1 MVGRPGRRE
10 LALREPPA
18 REARRGKPGAREA
31 RGREN
36 LPPATARAY
45 TRRMRAW
52 GLTLAAGVASLA
64 FAGGAQAGEAFRKGP
79 YLQNVS
85 RNSVTV
91 LWEVSEPC
99 AGEVRLHEHQ
109 QPPRIIPAE
118 GASDNVY
125 ELVID
130 GLTPGRRYRYE
141 VACGS
146 EVEQGEFATAPV
158 PGMPF
163 SFVVFGDSRSNA
175 GAHRMV
181 VERIRREVP
190 DFLIGTGDMVDDGSQ
205 ERQWQ
210 EFFDIERD
218 LLRENVLFP
227 AVGNHD
233 RQGRGRTADNFRK
246 YFALPENSLDPERY
260 YAFTYGSARFLVL
273 DSNAY
278 SFSLTDQT
286 LWIERELQSARLDP
300 RVEHVFVIMHHPPFS
315 VSLHGGQTDLRE
327 RWTPLFEKYHVTA
340 VFSGHDHVYSRAE
353 HEGVRYFVTGGAGAP
368 VYPRARRPSPIDVA
382 AVQYFERVHHYVRVQ
397 VIGRFVEVSAVRVDG
412 SIIETVS
419 WGTPPRADEE
429 PAVAARSAI
438 PAAGGSAASSG
449 AEPATGATGSSASD
463 SGLGLLGKLG
473 ACMMLLAG
481 GVLVWTLRS

>member
-1 MVGRPGRRE
+1 
-10 LALREPPA
+10 
-18 REARRGKPGAREA
+18 
-31 RGREN
+31 
-36 LPPATARAY
+36 
-45 TRRMRAW
+45 MRAW
-52 GLTLAAGVASLA
+52 GLTLAAGAVSLA
-64 FAGGAQAGEAFRKGP
+64 FAGTAQAGEAFRKGP

-91 LWEVSEPC
+91 LWEGSEPC
-99 AGEVRLHEHQ
+99 AGEVRLIDHQ
-109 QPPRIIPAE
+109 QPPRIIPAV
-118 GASDNVY
+118 GASDNLY

-130 GLTPGRRYRYE
+130 GLDPGRRYRYE

-146 EVEQGEFATAPV
+146 EVAQGEFATAPT

-181 VERIRREVP
+181 VERIQREVP
-190 DFLIGTGDMVDDGSQ
+190 DFLVGTGDMVDDGSQ

-227 AVGNHD
+227 ALGNHD

-260 YAFTYGSARFLVL
+260 YAFTYSSARFLVL

-286 LWIERELQSARLDP
+286 QWIERELQSARLDA
-300 RVEHVFVIMHHPPFS
+300 RIEHVFVVMHHPPFS
-315 VSLHGGQTDLRE
+315 ISLHGGQTDLRE
-327 RWTPLFEKYHVTA
+327 RWTPLFEKYQVTA
-340 VFSGHDHVYSRAE
+340 VFSGHDHVYSRAQ
-353 HEGVRYFVTGGAGAP
+353 HENVRYFVSGGAGAP
-368 VYPRARRPSPIDVA
+368 VYPRARRPSPIDKA
-382 AVQYFERVHHYVRVQ
+382 AVRYFERVHHYIRVQ
-397 VIGRFVEVSAVRVDG
+397 VIGKFVEVSAVRVDG
-412 SIIETVS
+412 TIIETVS
-419 WGTPPRADEE
+419 WGTPPRAEA
-429 PAVAARSAI
+429 PAVAASPRRPG
-438 PAAGGSAASSG
+438 PAAGGSAATSPRREQAVRRADAS
-449 AEPATGATGSSASD
+449 TGSAG
-463 SGLGLLGKLG
+463 GLGLLGKLG
-473 ACMMLLAG
+473 AGMMLLAG

>member
-1 MVGRPGRRE
+1 M
-10 LALREPPA
+10 
-18 REARRGKPGAREA
+18 
-31 RGREN
+31 
-36 LPPATARAY
+36 
-45 TRRMRAW
+45 
-52 GLTLAAGVASLA
+52 LAAGVASLA
-64 FAGGAQAGEAFRKGP
+64 MAGTAQAGEAFRKGP

-85 RNSVTV
+85 RNSITV
-91 LWEVSEPC
+91 LWEGRDEC
-99 AGEVRLHEHQ
+99 AGEVRLYDHGDGHGDGNRQ
-109 QPPRIIPAE
+109 QEPARVIPAR
-118 GASDNVY
+118 GAHDDVY
-125 ELVID
+125 EIVID
-130 GLTPGRRYRYE
+130 GLTAGRRYRYE
-141 VACGS
+141 VACGG
-146 EVEQGEFATAPV
+146 EVEQGEFATAPE

-175 GAHRMV
+175 GSHRMV
-181 VERIRREVP
+181 VERIQREVP

-286 LWIERELQSARLDP
+286 AWIERELQSARLDP
-300 RVEHVFVIMHHPPFS
+300 RIEHVFVIMHHPPFS
-315 VSLHGGQTDLRE
+315 VSLHGGQNDLRE
-327 RWTPLFEKYHVTA
+327 RWTPLFEKYQVTA

-353 HEGVRYFVTGGAGAP
+353 HEGVRYLVSGGAGAP
-368 VYPRARRPSPIDVA
+368 VYPRARRPSPIDLA

-412 SIIETVS
+412 TLIETVS
-419 WGTPPRADEE
+419 WGAPPRADEA
-429 PAVAARSAI
+429 PAVAGRSSA
-438 PAAGGSAASSG
+438 PGQAAGGSAPASPGRELAGPDASG
-449 AEPATGATGSSASD
+449 EG
-463 SGLGLLGKLG
+463 GLGLLGKLG

>member
-1 MVGRPGRRE
+1 
-10 LALREPPA
+10 
-18 REARRGKPGAREA
+18 
-31 RGREN
+31 
-36 LPPATARAY
+36 
-45 TRRMRAW
+45 MRAW
-52 GLTLAAGVASLA
+52 GLMLTAGVASLA
-64 FAGGAQAGEAFRKGP
+64 FAGAAQAGEAFRKGP

-85 RNSVTV
+85 RNSITV
-91 LWEVSEPC
+91 LWEGSEPC
-99 AGEVRLHEHQ
+99 AGEVRLYGDGQ
-109 QPPRIIPAE
+109 QQQEPPRVIPAQ
-118 GASDNVY
+118 GAHDDVY
-125 ELVID
+125 EIVVD

-146 EVEQGEFATAPV
+146 EVERGEFATAPA

-181 VERIRREVP
+181 IERIRREVP

-218 LLRENVLFP
+218 LLSENVLFP

-286 LWIERELQSARLDP
+286 AWIERELQSARLDP
-300 RVEHVFVIMHHPPFS
+300 RIEHVFVIMHHPPFS
-315 VSLHGGQTDLRE
+315 ISLHGGQTDLRE
-327 RWTPLFEKYHVTA
+327 RWTPLFEKYQVTA

-353 HEGVRYFVTGGAGAP
+353 HEGVRYFVSGGAGAP
-368 VYPRARRPSPIDVA
+368 VYPRARRPSPIDLA

-412 SIIETVS
+412 TLIETVS
-419 WGTPPRADEE
+419 WGAPPRADEA
-429 PAVAARSAI
+429 PAVAGRSGT
-438 PAAGGSAASSG
+438 PGQAAGGSASAPSG
-449 AEPATGATGSSASD
+449 RGQAGPDAAGEG
-463 SGLGLLGKLG
+463 GLGLLGKLG

>member
-1 MVGRPGRRE
+1 
-10 LALREPPA
+10 
-18 REARRGKPGAREA
+18 
-31 RGREN
+31 
-36 LPPATARAY
+36 
-45 TRRMRAW
+45 MRAS
-52 GLTLAAGVASLA
+52 GLILAAGAASLLL
-64 FAGGAQAGEAFRKGP
+64 AGAAHADEVFRKGP
-79 YLQNVS
+79 SLQNVS
-85 RNSVTV
+85 STSITL
-91 LWEVSEPC
+91 LWEAREPC
-99 AGEVRLHEHQ
+99 AGEVRLLDQE
-109 QPPRIIPAE
+109 PPRTIPVTPGHAD
-118 GASDNVY
+118 DNVY
-125 ELVID
+125 EVVID
-130 GLTPGRRYRYE
+130 GLTPGYRYRYE
-141 VACGS
+141 AACGGQ
-146 EVEQGEFATAPV
+146 VQQGEFATAPV

-190 DFLIGTGDMVDDGSQ
+190 DFLVGTGDMVDDGSQ
-205 ERQWQ
+205 DRQWQ
-210 EFFDIERD
+210 EFFDIERE

-260 YAFTYGSARFLVL
+260 YAFSYASARFLVL

-286 LWIERELQSARLDP
+286 AWIERELQAARLDP
-300 RVEHVFVIMHHPPFS
+300 RIEHVFVIMHHPPFS
-315 VSLHGGQTDLRE
+315 VSLHGGQTELRE

-340 VFSGHDHVYSRAE
+340 VFSGHDHVYTRAE

-382 AVQYFERVHHYVRVQ
+382 AVQYFERVHHYLQVQ

-412 SIIETVS
+412 THIETVS
-419 WGTPPRADEE
+419 WGALPQTEQLVAGRAG
-429 PAVAARSAI
+429 
-438 PAAGGSAASSG
+438 PAAGGSSGERAGDAAG
-449 AEPATGATGSSASD
+449 VDMAMGPVGGE

-481 GVLVWTLRS
+481 GVLIWTLRS

>member
-1 MVGRPGRRE
+1 
-10 LALREPPA
+10 
-18 REARRGKPGAREA
+18 
-31 RGREN
+31 
-36 LPPATARAY
+36 
-45 TRRMRAW
+45 MRAW

-64 FAGGAQAGEAFRKGP
+64 LAGAAQAGEAFRKGP

-85 RNSVTV
+85 RNSVTL
-91 LWEVSEPC
+91 LWEGSEPC
-99 AGEVRLHEHQ
+99 AGEVRVVDHQSQ
-109 QPPRIIPAE
+109 QPPRVIPAE
-118 GASDNVY
+118 GAHDNVY

-130 GLTPGRRYRYE
+130 GLTPGRRYGYE

-146 EVEQGEFATAPV
+146 EVERGEFATAPV

-233 RQGRGRTADNFRK
+233 RQGRGRTADSFRK

-260 YAFTYGSARFLVL
+260 YGFTYGSARFLVL

-286 LWIERELQSARLDP
+286 AWMERELQSARLDP
-300 RVEHVFVIMHHPPFS
+300 RIEHVFVIMHHPPFS
-315 VSLHGGQTDLRE
+315 ISLHGGQNDLRE
-327 RWTPLFEKYHVTA
+327 RWTPLFEKYQVTA

-353 HEGVRYFVTGGAGAP
+353 HEGVRYFVSGGAGAP
-368 VYPRARRPSPIDVA
+368 VYPRARRPSPIDLA

-412 SIIETVS
+412 TLIETVS
-419 WGTPPRADEE
+419 WGAPPRVAEA
-429 PAVAARSAI
+429 PAVAGRTTAPG
-438 PAAGGSAASSG
+438 PAAGGSASSSSG
-449 AEPATGATGSSASD
+449 REQGAGDADANEGSGG
-463 SGLGLLGKLG
+463 GLGLLGKLG